1 MKIAPTPLLEKK
13 RAAAA
18 EPPIH
23 IVRVKRETKVAANDL
38 VKFEL
43 KVHPDDEESTLKYT
57 KTVHRLSADST
68 PEETLLWSRD
78 LKSVLE
84 NQRTTTA
91 DGKIAT
97 LSRIVREDLWPVA
110 EASFAAA
117 NATEAQKN
125 RGYTAAVN
133 ALVTKI
139 FPTKSLNKQ
148 KSYMHRQLR
157 KPVDMKVRL
166 YIERVQLLNTYLK
179 EFPPFNNNQSLPD
192 DAVVEIAYHG
202 LPRTWKDFLLMQ
214 GFDEQDGTIANLLDI
229 SQRIETMEEWS
240 ETTKTHA
247 GKRTRSVSEKTDK
260 SPNKKQRSD
269 FYCEYHGPNKSHGT
283 KDCTKCKSI
292 LQSARNSR
300 DEKHGSEKPAA
311 KPKAG
316 SDYAKRVAF
325 KKPWNNQSKDEAMQT
340 IFNTA
345 FHKAAVKYMTK
356 HGPKNDTVPTQEF
369 NNLNLEEGD
378 ASSDSDSSS
387 SEEE

>member
-1 MKIAPTPLLEKK
+1 MKIAPTPLLKKK

-18 EPPIH
+18 EPPIP
-23 IVRVKRETKVAANDL
+23 ITRVKRETKVAANDL

-43 KVHPDDEESTLKYT
+43 KIHPDNKDSTLKYT
-57 KTVHRLSADST
+57 KTVHWLSADST
-68 PEETLLWSRD
+68 PKETLLWLHD
-78 LKSVLE
+78 LKSVIE

-91 DGKIAT
+91 DGKFAT

-110 EASFAAA
+110 EASIAEA
-117 NATEAQKN
+117 NASEAVKN
-125 RGYTAAVN
+125 QGYTAAIN

-139 FPTKSLNKQ
+139 FPTKLLDKQ

-166 YIERVQLLNTYLK
+166 YIERLQMLNTYLM
-179 EFPPFNNNQSLPD
+179 EFPPFNNNQTLPD

-202 LPRTWKDFLLMQ
+202 LPRSWKDFLLMQ
-214 GFDEQDGTIANLLDI
+214 GFDEQEGNISNLLEI

-240 ETTKTHA
+240 ETKKSA
-247 GKRTRSVSEKTDK
+247 GGKRDRSVSEKSDK
-260 SPNKKQRSD
+260 SPNKRQKSD
-269 FYCEYHGPNKSHGT
+269 YFCEYHGPNKSHGT
-283 KDCTKCKSI
+283 KDCTTCKNI
-292 LQSARNSR
+292 LQSARKSR
-300 DEKHGSEKPAA
+300 DEKHGSDKSAS
-311 KPKAG
+311 KPKVG

-325 KKPWNNQSKDEAMQT
+325 KKPWNNQPKDEAMQT